1 MLMFRSGWMS
11 AGLCVLPWQS
21 APEVRPVYD
30 ADAPIQ
36 N

>member
-1 MLMFRSGWMS
+1 MLMFHSGWLS

-21 APEVRPVYD
+21 APEVRSVYRRRP
-30 ADAPIQ
+30 PIQ